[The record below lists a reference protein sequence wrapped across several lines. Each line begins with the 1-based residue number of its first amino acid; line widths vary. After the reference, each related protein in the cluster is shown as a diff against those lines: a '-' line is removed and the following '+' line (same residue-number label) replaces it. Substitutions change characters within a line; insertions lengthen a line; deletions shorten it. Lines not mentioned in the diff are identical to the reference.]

1 MLRPL
6 PPDAPPGCPCRDME
20 AVADARAGDP
30 PARHPEHPGAR
41 PGVRGA
47 APARLAAAEAAGSRS
62 GPVDGLRPDILEA
75 DCQECL
81 GGCAAEHQRA
91 RTPAVNPLHPM
102 L

>member
-20 AVADARAGDP
+20 AVADARACDAA
-30 PARHPEHPGAR
+30 ARQGALGGAR
-41 PGVRGA
+41 
-47 APARLAAAEAAGSRS
+47 ARLAAAEAAGSRS

>member
-20 AVADARAGDP
+20 AVADARACDAAALHGELAA
-30 PARHPEHPGAR
+30 AR
-41 PGVRGA
+41 
-47 APARLAAAEAAGSRS
+47 ARLAAAEAAGSRS